1 MHVRRFPTGL
11 QGCED
16 EWKGGRVQMWVQVA
30 GLSGCMSLQTTV
42 VLKNEGLGSFDPRV
56 CTLLQAARKE
66 KVLWVTSHPVWM
78 TADMRI

>member
-16 EWKGGRVQMWVQVA
+16 EVKGGRVQMWVQVQVS
-30 GLSGCMSLQTTV
+30 LCMSFLTRV

-56 CTLLQAARKE
+56 CTLQQAARKE
-66 KVLWVTSHPVWM
+66 KDCFGFPV
-78 TADMRI
+78 ILCG